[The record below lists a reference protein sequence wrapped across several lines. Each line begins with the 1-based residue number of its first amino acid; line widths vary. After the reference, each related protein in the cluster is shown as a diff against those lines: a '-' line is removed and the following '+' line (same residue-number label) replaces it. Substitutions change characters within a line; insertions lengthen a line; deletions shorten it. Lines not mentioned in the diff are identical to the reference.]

1 MCLKLFYMSLI
12 FTFSP
17 SSLCPKTFYK
27 MTNHFH
33 FPFLVILVT
42 LYPGKVVILAGGI
55 SAFYKFMMGH
65 FMRVKSSSLSR
76 DEALPGMYDIVI
88 LTSQL

>member
-1 MCLKLFYMSLI
+1 M
-12 FTFSP
+12 
-17 SSLCPKTFYK
+17 
-27 MTNHFH
+27 
-33 FPFLVILVT
+33 ILT
-42 LYPGKVVILAGGI
+42 GGI

>member
-1 MCLKLFYMSLI
+1 M
-12 FTFSP
+12 
-17 SSLCPKTFYK
+17 
-27 MTNHFH
+27 
-33 FPFLVILVT
+33 
-42 LYPGKVVILAGGI
+42 ILAGGV